1 MIGGNTMKRLLFALA
16 LLPALLPFGRAA
28 SADEVNLL
36 FNIIGPTRSGPMA
49 NALEPWA
56 AKVNEQGKGLIHL
69 DVREGVTLA
78 NFENIYD
85 RVLDDAIQIGWGM
98 QNAVA
103 GKFPLSEVP
112 AVPFLVK
119 SAQAGSVAFWR
130 LYKTGLLDNEYD
142 QIVPLATGMLGAGGL
157 HLSAPLKSMDGLGG
171 LKLIVAGQMQSK
183 TIGALGGSPV
193 SIPLT
198 DEYQAVQRKTVD
210 GVIIGW
216 GGVKAFKLE
225 QVAPYHV
232 DVSVGTSISM
242 VFMSKKK
249 FQSLP
254 AAAQKILLDTS
265 GEALSRQYG
274 IAVDSE
280 AAGIRDAVMA
290 EQGQQTVTVPPE
302 AFAKWEAKTEP
313 VVTAWAESRK
323 NGKEVLEKYRAF
335 YAQAAAEI
343 AH

>member
-1 MIGGNTMKRLLFALA
+1 MTWLLRALFVALA
-16 LLPALLPFGRAA
+16 LMPFGRAA
-28 SADEVNLL
+28 FAEETNLL
-36 FNIIGPTRSGPMA
+36 FDIIGPTRSGAMA

-56 AKVNEQGKGLIHL
+56 AKVNEQAKGLIHV

-78 NFENIYD
+78 TFENIYD

-130 LYKTGLLDNEYD
+130 LYKTGLLNSEYD

-157 HLSAPLKSMDGLGG
+157 HLSAPLKTFNDLGG

-183 TIGALGGSPV
+183 TITALGGAPI

-210 GVIIGW
+210 GAVIGW
-216 GGVKAFKLE
+216 GGVRAFKLE

-232 DVSVGTSISM
+232 DVTVGTSISM
-242 VFMSKKK
+242 VFMAKKK
-249 FQSLP
+249 FDALP

-274 IAVDSE
+274 IAVDNE
-280 AAGIRDAVMA
+280 ANGIRDAVLA
-290 EQGQQTVTVPPE
+290 EDGQKTVTVPD
-302 AFAKWEAKTEP
+302 ADMKKWEAKIEP
-313 VVTAWAESRK
+313 VVDEWAAGRK
-323 NGKEVLEKYRAF
+323 NGKEVLAKYREL

-343 AH
+343 QQH

>member
-1 MIGGNTMKRLLFALA
+1 MKRLLCVLA
-16 LLPALLPFGRAA
+16 LLPALLPFARVA
-28 SADEVNLL
+28 SAEEVNLL
-36 FNIIGPTRSGPMA
+36 FDIIGPTRSGPMI

-56 AKVNEQGKGLIHL
+56 AKVNEEGKGIIHL

-78 NFENIYD
+78 TFENIYD
-85 RVLDDAIQIGWGM
+85 RVLDDAIQVGWGM

-130 LYKTGLLDNEYD
+130 LYKTGLLDSEYD

-157 HLSAPLKSMDGLGG
+157 HLNAPLKTMDDLGG

-183 TIGALGGSPV
+183 TISALGGSPI

-198 DEYQAVQRKTVD
+198 DEYQAVQRKTAD

-242 VFMSKKK
+242 VFMAKKK

-274 IAVDSE
+274 MAVDRE
-280 AAGIRDAVMA
+280 AASIRDAVMA
-290 EQGQQTVTVPPE
+290 EPGQKTVSVPAE
-302 AFAKWEAKTEP
+302 AMAKWEARTEP

-323 NGKEVLEKYRAF
+323 NGKEVLDKYRAL

>member
-1 MIGGNTMKRLLFALA
+1 MKRSVLALA
-16 LLPALLPFGRAA
+16 ILLSLLPVGRA
-28 SADEVNLL
+28 SAEEVNMI
-36 FNIIGPTRSGPMA
+36 FDIIGPTRSAAMA

-56 AKVNEQGKGLIHL
+56 AKVNEQAKGMIHL

-85 RVLDDAIQIGWGM
+85 RVLDDAIQVGWGM

-130 LYKTGLLDNEYD
+130 LYKTGLLDSEYD

-157 HLSAPLKSMDGLGG
+157 HVSAPLKSFDDLGG

-183 TIGALGGSPV
+183 TITALGGSPI

-216 GGVKAFKLE
+216 GGVRAFKLE

-232 DVSVGTSISM
+232 DISVGTSISM

-274 IAVDSE
+274 IAVDGE

-290 EQGQQTVTVPPE
+290 EQGQQTVTVPP
-302 AFAKWEAKTEP
+302 AALAKWTAKTEP
-313 VVTAWAESRK
+313 VVAAWADGRK
-323 NGKEVLEKYRAF
+323 NGKEVLEKYRAL
-335 YAQAAAEI
+335 YEQAAAEI
-343 AH
+343 GH

>member
-1 MIGGNTMKRLLFALA
+1 MHMVRGAIILL
-16 LLPALLPFGRAA
+16 LLSLPLGRTA
-28 SADEVNLL
+28 SAKEINLL
-36 FNIIGPTRSGPMA
+36 FDIIGPTRSAAMA
-49 NALEPWA
+49 DALEPWA
-56 AKVNEQGKGLIHL
+56 ADVNKKAAGLIHV

-78 NFENIYD
+78 TFENIYD

-112 AVPFLVK
+112 AVPLLVT

-130 LYKTGLLDNEYD
+130 LYKTGLLDSEYN

-157 HLSAPLKSMDGLGG
+157 HLRTPLKSFDDLNG

-183 TIGALGGSPV
+183 TVAALGGAPI

-198 DEYQAVQRKTVD
+198 DEYQAVQRRTVD
-210 GVIIGW
+210 GVVIGW
-216 GGVKAFKLE
+216 GGVRAFKLE

-232 DVSVGTSISM
+232 DISIGTSISM
-242 VFMSKKK
+242 VFMAKQK
-249 FQSLP
+249 FDSLP
-254 AAAQKILLDTS
+254 PEAQKILIETS

-274 IAVDSE
+274 MAVDKE

-290 EQGQQTVTVPPE
+290 EPGQQTVAVP
-302 AFAKWEAKTEP
+302 AAALAKWKAKAEP
-313 VVTAWAESRK
+313 IVAEWAAGRK
-323 NGKEVLEKYRAF
+323 NGKEVLDKFRAL
-335 YAQAAAEI
+335 YAEAE
-343 AH
+343 AELKH

>member
-1 MIGGNTMKRLLFALA
+1 MKRMLYALA
-16 LLPALLPFGRAA
+16 LLLALVPFGRAA
-28 SADEVNLL
+28 AAESVNMI
-36 FNIIGPTRSGPMA
+36 FDIIGPTRSAAMI

-56 AKVNEQGKGLIHL
+56 AKVNDQANGMIHL

-78 NFENIYD
+78 TFENIYD

-130 LYKTGLLDNEYD
+130 LYKTGLLNEEYD

-157 HLSAPLKSMDGLGG
+157 HLSTPLKSFDDLGG

-183 TIGALGGSPV
+183 TIAALGGAPV

-198 DEYQAVQRKTVD
+198 DEYAAVQRKTVD
-210 GVIIGW
+210 GAIIGW
-216 GGVKAFKLE
+216 GGVRAFKLQ

-232 DVSVGTSISM
+232 DISVGTSISM
-242 VFMSKKK
+242 VFMARKK
-249 FQSLP
+249 FESLP
-254 AAAQKILLDTS
+254 AAVQKILVDTS
-265 GEALSRQYG
+265 GETLSRQYG
-274 IAVDSE
+274 VAVDAE
-280 AAGIRDAVMA
+280 AASIRDAVMA
-290 EQGQQTVTVPPE
+290 EQGQETVTVPP
-302 AFAKWEAKTEP
+302 AALAKWRTKTEP
-313 VVTAWAESRK
+313 VVAAWADGRK
-323 NGKEVLEKYRAF
+323 NGKEVLEKYRSL
-335 YAQAAAEI
+335 YAQAEAEL

>member
-1 MIGGNTMKRLLFALA
+1 MKGLLRALA
-16 LLPALLPFGRAA
+16 AVLILLPLGRAA
-28 SADEVNLL
+28 SAAEQTLL
-36 FNIIGPTRSGPMA
+36 FDIIGPSRSGAMI

-56 AKVNEQGKGLIHL
+56 ARVNQQGAGIIHI

-78 NFENIYD
+78 TFENIYD

-130 LYKTGLLDNEYD
+130 LYKTGLLDSEYD

-157 HLSAPLKSMDGLGG
+157 HVSAPLKNFDGLNG

-183 TIGALGGSPV
+183 TIAALGGAPISL
-193 SIPLT
+193 PLT
-198 DEYQAVQRKTVD
+198 DIYQGVQRKTAD
-210 GVIIGW
+210 GAIIGW
-216 GGVKAFKLE
+216 GGVRAFKLE

-232 DVSVGTSISM
+232 DVTVGTSISM
-242 VFMSKKK
+242 VFMSKQK
-249 FQSLP
+249 FQSLSP
-254 AAAQKILLDTS
+254 AAQKILLDTS

-274 IAVDSE
+274 IAVDNE
-280 AAGIRDAVMA
+280 AAGIRDAVLA
-290 EQGQQTVTVPPE
+290 EPGQKTVTVPP
-302 AFAKWEAKTEP
+302 ADLAKWTKLTEP
-313 VVTAWAESRK
+313 VVEAWAASRK
-323 NGKEVLEKYRAF
+323 NGQQVLDKYRAL
-335 YAQAAAEI
+335 YAQAEAEQ

>member
-1 MIGGNTMKRLLFALA
+1 MGTIIRAGFVALA
-16 LLPALLPFGRAA
+16 LLAGGRAA
-28 SADEVNLL
+28 AAEETMI
-36 FNIIGPTRSGPMA
+36 FNIIGPSRSAAMIE
-49 NALEPWA
+49 ALEPWA
-56 AKVNEQGKGLIHL
+56 ARINEQAKGQLRL

-112 AVPFLVK
+112 ATPFLVK

-130 LYKTGLLDNEYD
+130 LYKTGLLDSEYD

-157 HLSAPLKSMDGLGG
+157 HLSAPLKSFDGLGG

-183 TIGALGGSPV
+183 TITALGGAPV

-232 DVSVGTSISM
+232 DISVGTSISM

-249 FQSLP
+249 FAALP

-274 IAVDSE
+274 LAVDQE

-290 EQGQQTVTVPPE
+290 EQNQKTVTVSPE
-302 AFAKWEAKTEP
+302 ALAKWQAKTEP
-313 VVTAWAESRK
+313 VVAAWADGRK
-323 NGKEVLEKYRAF
+323 NGKEVLEKYRAL
-335 YAQAAAEI
+335 YAQAAAEP

>member
-1 MIGGNTMKRLLFALA
+1 MTWLLRA
-16 LLPALLPFGRAA
+16 LLVALVLLPFGRVAM
-28 SADEVNLL
+28 ADEINLL
-36 FNIIGPTRSGPMA
+36 FDIIGPTRSGAMI

-56 AKVNEQGKGLIHL
+56 AKVNEQGKGLVHL

-78 NFENIYD
+78 TFENIYD

-119 SAQAGSVAFWR
+119 SSQAGSVAFWR
-130 LYKTGLLDNEYD
+130 LYKSGLLNSEYD
-142 QIVPLATGMLGAGGL
+142 QIVPFATGMLGAGGL
-157 HLSAPLKSMDGLGG
+157 HINAPLKSFNDLSG

-183 TIGALGGSPV
+183 TLTALGAAPI

-198 DEYQAVQRKTVD
+198 DEYQAVQRHTAD
-210 GVIIGW
+210 GVVIGW

-242 VFMSKKK
+242 VFMAKKK
-249 FQSLP
+249 FDALP
-254 AAAQKILLDTS
+254 AAVQKILLDTS

-274 IAVDSE
+274 IAVDTE
-280 AAGIRDAVMA
+280 ANAIRDAVMA
-290 EQGQQTVTVPPE
+290 EDGQKTVTVPD
-302 AFAKWEAKTEP
+302 AAMKQWEAKVKP
-313 VVTAWAESRK
+313 VVDDWAASRK
-323 NGKEVLEKYRAF
+323 NGKDVLDKYREL

-343 AH
+343 QQH

>member
-1 MIGGNTMKRLLFALA
+1 MKRLLLALF

-56 AKVNEQGKGLIHL
+56 AKVNEQGKGLIHV

-183 TIGALGGSPV
+183 TISALGGSPV

-216 GGVKAFKLE
+216 GGVRSFKLQ

-232 DVSVGTSISM
+232 DVSVGTSVSM
-242 VFMSKKK
+242 VFMAKKK

-274 IAVDSE
+274 IAVDDE
-280 AAGIRDAVMA
+280 AASIRDAVMA
-290 EQGQQTVTVPPE
+290 EAGQQTVTVPPE
-302 AFAKWEAKTEP
+302 AFSRWEAKTEP

-323 NGKEVLEKYRAF
+323 NGREVLEKYRAL
-335 YAQAAAEI
+335 YAQAVAEI
-343 AH
+343 AHR

>member
-1 MIGGNTMKRLLFALA
+1 MKSLLCALA
-16 LLPALLPFGRAA
+16 LLPALLPFGRSA
-28 SADEVNLL
+28 SAEEVNMI
-36 FNIIGPTRSGPMA
+36 FDIIGPTRSGAMI

-56 AKVNEQGKGLIHL
+56 AKVNDMGKGVIHL

-78 NFENIYD
+78 TFENIYD
-85 RVLDDAIQIGWGM
+85 RVMDDAIQVGWGM

-130 LYKTGLLDNEYD
+130 LYKTGLLDSEYD
-142 QIVPLATGMLGAGGL
+142 QIVPFATGMLGAGGL
-157 HLSAPLKSMDGLGG
+157 HLSAPLKSMDDLGG

-183 TIGALGGSPV
+183 TISALGGAPI

-198 DEYQAVQRKTVD
+198 DEYAAVQRKTVD
-210 GVIIGW
+210 GAIIGW
-216 GGVKAFKLE
+216 GGVRAFKLQ

-232 DVSVGTSISM
+232 DISVGTSISM

-274 IAVDSE
+274 MAVDQE

-290 EQGQQTVTVPPE
+290 EQGQQTVTVPPT
-302 AFAKWEAKTEP
+302 ALAKWEAKTEL
-313 VVTAWAESRK
+313 VVAAWADGRK
-323 NGKEVLEKYRAF
+323 NGKEVLAKYRAL
-335 YAQAAAEI
+335 YAQAEAEQ

>member
-1 MIGGNTMKRLLFALA
+1 MKHRFVCALPLLLA
-16 LLPALLPFGRAA
+16 LVSSTRAA
-28 SADEVNLL
+28 SAEEVNMI
-36 FNIIGPTRSGPMA
+36 FDIIGPTRSGAMV

-56 AKVNEQGKGLIHL
+56 AKVNEQAKGMIHI

-78 NFENIYD
+78 TFENIYD

-130 LYKTGLLDNEYD
+130 LYKTGLLDSEYD

-157 HLSAPLKSMDGLGG
+157 HVSAPLKSFDDLGG

-183 TIGALGGSPV
+183 TIAALGGSPI

-216 GGVKAFKLE
+216 GGVRAFKLE

-242 VFMSKKK
+242 VFIAKKK
-249 FQSLP
+249 FEALP
-254 AAAQKILLDTS
+254 QAAQKVLLETS

-274 IAVDSE
+274 KAVDDE
-280 AAGIRDAVMA
+280 AAGIRNAVLA
-290 EQGQQTVTVPPE
+290 EPGQQTVAVP
-302 AFAKWEAKTEP
+302 AAAMAKWQTKIEP
-313 VVTAWAESRK
+313 VLAEWEASRK
-323 NGKEVLEKYRAF
+323 NGEAVLDKFRTL
-335 YAQAAAEI
+335 YAQAEAELP
-343 AH
+343 H

>member
-1 MIGGNTMKRLLFALA
+1 MKRMFCALA
-16 LLPALLPFGRAA
+16 MTLALLPFGRVA

-36 FNIIGPTRSGPMA
+36 FDIIGPTRSGPMA

-56 AKVNEQGKGLIHL
+56 VKVNEQAKGMIHL

-85 RVLDDAIQIGWGM
+85 RVLDDAIQVGWGM

-130 LYKTGLLDNEYD
+130 LYKTGLLDSEYD

-157 HLSAPLKSMDGLGG
+157 HLSAPLKTMDDLGG

-183 TIGALGGSPV
+183 TISALGGSPI

-216 GGVKAFKLE
+216 GGVRAFKLE

-232 DVSVGTSISM
+232 DISVGTSISM

-249 FQSLP
+249 FQALP

-274 IAVDSE
+274 VAVDQE
-280 AAGIRDAVMA
+280 AAGIRDTVMA
-290 EQGQQTVTVPPE
+290 EQGQKTVNVPPE
-302 AFAKWEAKTEP
+302 AMKKWQAKTEP
-313 VVTAWAESRK
+313 VVTAWAEGRK
-323 NGKEVLEKYRAF
+323 NGKEVLDKYRAL
-335 YAQAAAEI
+335 YAQAEGEI

>member
-1 MIGGNTMKRLLFALA
+1 MNRLLRPLLFALA
-16 LLPALLPFGRAA
+16 LLPSGRAA
-28 SADEVNLL
+28 FAEETNLL
-36 FNIIGPTRSGPMA
+36 FDIVGPTRSGAMA

-56 AKVNEQGKGLIHL
+56 AKVNEQAKGLIHV

-130 LYKTGLLDNEYD
+130 LYKTGLLNAEYD

-157 HLSAPLKSMDGLGG
+157 HINAPLKTFNDLNG

-183 TIGALGGSPV
+183 TITALGGSPI

-198 DEYQAVQRKTVD
+198 DEYQAVQRHTVD
-210 GVIIGW
+210 GVVIGW
-216 GGVKAFKLE
+216 GGVRAFKLE

-232 DVSVGTSISM
+232 DVTVGTSISM
-242 VFMSKKK
+242 VFMAKKK
-249 FQSLP
+249 FNALP

-274 IAVDSE
+274 LAVDNE
-280 AAGIRDAVMA
+280 ANAIRETVMG
-290 EQGQQTVTVPPE
+290 EEGQKTVNVP
-302 AFAKWEAKTEP
+302 AADMAKWQAKVEP
-313 VVTAWAESRK
+313 VVAEWAASRK
-323 NGKEVLEKYRAF
+323 NGKEVLDKYRAL

-343 AH
+343 PH

>member
-1 MIGGNTMKRLLFALA
+1 MI
-16 LLPALLPFGRAA
+16 
-28 SADEVNLL
+28 E
-36 FNIIGPTRSGPMA
+36 
-49 NALEPWA
+49 ALEPWA
-56 AKVNEQGKGLIHL
+56 ARINEQAKGMIRL

-112 AVPFLVK
+112 AVPFLVT
-119 SAQAGSVAFWR
+119 SSEAGSVAFWR
-130 LYKTGLLDNEYD
+130 LYKTGLLDREYD
-142 QIVPLATGMLGAGGL
+142 QIVLLATGMLGAGGL
-157 HLSAPLKSMDGLGG
+157 HMNAPLRSFDDLSG
-171 LKLIVAGQMQSK
+171 LKLIVAGQMQSQTLK
-183 TIGALGGSPV
+183 ALGAAPV

-216 GGVKAFKLE
+216 GGVRAFKLQ

-242 VFMSKKK
+242 VFMAKKK
-249 FQSLP
+249 FEALP
-254 AAAQKILLDTS
+254 AAAQKILLDNS

-274 IAVDSE
+274 MAVDKE
-280 AAGIRDAVMA
+280 AAGIREAIMA
-290 EQGQQTVTVPPE
+290 EAGQKTVTVPPAE
-302 AFAKWEAKTEP
+302 LAKWEAKTQP
-313 VVTAWAESRK
+313 VVAAWATSRK
-323 NGKEVLEKYRAF
+323 DGQEVLEKYRAL
-335 YAQAAAEI
+335 YVEAASQI
-343 AH
+343 AK

>member
-1 MIGGNTMKRLLFALA
+1 MGGFRGAIILFLLLMS
-16 LLPALLPFGRAA
+16 FGRPA
-28 SADEVNLL
+28 SAKEINLL
-36 FNIIGPTRSGPMA
+36 FDIIGPTRSAAMA
-49 NALEPWA
+49 DALEPWA
-56 AKVNEQGKGLIHL
+56 AEVNQKAAGLIHI

-78 NFENIYD
+78 TFENIYD

-112 AVPFLVK
+112 AVPFLVT

-130 LYKTGLLDNEYD
+130 LYKSGLLDSEYN

-157 HLSAPLKSMDGLGG
+157 HLRAPIKNFDDLNG

-183 TIGALGGSPV
+183 TLTALGGAPI

-198 DEYQAVQRKTVD
+198 DEYQAVQRHTVD
-210 GVIIGW
+210 GVVIGW
-216 GGVKAFKLE
+216 GGVRAFKLE

-232 DVSVGTSISM
+232 DVSIGTSISM
-242 VFMSKKK
+242 VFMAKKE
-249 FQSLP
+249 FDALP
-254 AAAQKILLDTS
+254 LAAQKILLDTS

-274 IAVDSE
+274 MAVDQE

-290 EQGQQTVTVPPE
+290 EPGQQTVIVP
-302 AFAKWEAKTEP
+302 AAALAKWKARAEP
-313 VVTAWAESRK
+313 VVAEWATSHK
-323 NGKEVLEKYRAF
+323 NGKEVLDKFRAL
-335 YAQAAAEI
+335 YAEAAADLK
-343 AH
+343 H

>member
-1 MIGGNTMKRLLFALA
+1 MKWFLRALFAA
-16 LLPALLPFGRAA
+16 LVLLPFGRAA
-28 SADEVNLL
+28 LADETNLL
-36 FNIIGPTRSGPMA
+36 FDIIGPTRSGAMA

-56 AKVNEQGKGLIHL
+56 AKVNEQAKGMIHV

-130 LYKTGLLDNEYD
+130 LYKTGLLDSEYD

-157 HLSAPLKSMDGLGG
+157 HINAPLKNFDGLGG

-183 TIGALGGSPV
+183 TITALGGAPI

-198 DEYQAVQRKTVD
+198 DEYQAIQRKTVD
-210 GVIIGW
+210 GAVIGW
-216 GGVKAFKLE
+216 GGVRAFKLE

-232 DVSVGTSISM
+232 DVTVGTSISM
-242 VFMSKKK
+242 VFMAKKK
-249 FQSLP
+249 FDALP

-274 IAVDSE
+274 IAVDNE
-280 AAGIRDAVMA
+280 AGGIRDAVMA
-290 EQGQQTVTVPPE
+290 EDGQKTVTVP
-302 AFAKWEAKTEP
+302 AADMAKWVAKTEP
-313 VVTAWAESRK
+313 VVAEWAASRK
-323 NGKEVLEKYRAF
+323 NGKAVLDKYREL

-343 AH
+343 H

>member
-1 MIGGNTMKRLLFALA
+1 MTWLLRA
-16 LLPALLPFGRAA
+16 LLVALLLTPFGRAA
-28 SADEVNLL
+28 FADETNLL
-36 FNIIGPTRSGPMA
+36 FDIIGPTRSGPMA

-56 AKVNEQGKGLIHL
+56 AKINDQAKGILHI

-78 NFENIYD
+78 TFENIYD

-130 LYKTGLLDNEYD
+130 LYKTGLLDSEYD

-157 HLSAPLKSMDGLGG
+157 HLSAPLKSFDDLGG

-183 TIGALGGSPV
+183 TITALGGAPI

-210 GVIIGW
+210 GAVIGW
-216 GGVKAFKLE
+216 GGVRSFKLE

-232 DVSVGTSISM
+232 NVTVGTSISM
-242 VFMSKKK
+242 VFMAKKK
-249 FQSLP
+249 FDALP
-254 AAAQKILLDTS
+254 AAAQKILLDNS
-265 GEALSRQYG
+265 GEVLSRQYG
-274 IAVDSE
+274 IAVDNE
-280 AAGIRDAVMA
+280 ANAIRAAVLA
-290 EQGQQTVTVPPE
+290 EPGQKTVTVPD
-302 AFAKWEAKTEP
+302 ADMKKWEEKIEP
-313 VVTAWAESRK
+313 VVDEWAASRK
-323 NGKEVLEKYRAF
+323 NGKEVLDKYRQL

-343 AH
+343 AQ

>member
-1 MIGGNTMKRLLFALA
+1 MKWFLRALLVALA
-16 LLPALLPFGRAA
+16 LVPFGRTAT
-28 SADEVNLL
+28 ADPVNLL
-36 FNIIGPTRSGPMA
+36 FDIIGPTRSGAMI

-56 AKVNEQGKGLIHL
+56 AKVNQEGAGIIHV

-78 NFENIYD
+78 TFENIYD
-85 RVLDDAIQIGWGM
+85 RVLDDAIQVGWGM

-130 LYKTGLLDNEYD
+130 LYKTGLLDSEYD

-157 HLSAPLKSMDGLGG
+157 HINAPLKSFADLNG

-183 TIGALGGSPV
+183 TIAALGASPI

-198 DEYQAVQRKTVD
+198 DEYQAVQRKTAD
-210 GVIIGW
+210 GVVIGW
-216 GGVKAFKLE
+216 GGVRAFKLE

-232 DVSVGTSISM
+232 DVTVGTSISM
-242 VFMSKKK
+242 VFMAKKK
-249 FQSLP
+249 FDALP

-274 IAVDSE
+274 IAVDNE

-290 EQGQQTVTVPPE
+290 ENGQKTVTVP
-302 AFAKWEAKTEP
+302 AADMAKWEAKVKP
-313 VVTAWAESRK
+313 VVDQWAASRK
-323 NGKEVLEKYRAF
+323 NGQAVLDKYRTL

-343 AH
+343 RQH

>member
-1 MIGGNTMKRLLFALA
+1 MKWFLRALFAA
-16 LLPALLPFGRAA
+16 LVLLPFGRAA
-28 SADEVNLL
+28 LADETNLL
-36 FNIIGPTRSGPMA
+36 FDIIGPTRSGAMA

-56 AKVNEQGKGLIHL
+56 AKINEQAKGLVHV

-119 SAQAGSVAFWR
+119 SSQAGSVAFWR
-130 LYKTGLLDNEYD
+130 LYKTGLLDSEYD

-157 HLSAPLKSMDGLGG
+157 HINAPLKTFNDLGG

-183 TIGALGGSPV
+183 TIKALGGAPI

-198 DEYQAVQRKTVD
+198 DEYQGIQRKTVD
-210 GVIIGW
+210 GTIIGW
-216 GGVKAFKLE
+216 GGVRAFKLE

-242 VFMSKKK
+242 VFMAKKK
-249 FQSLP
+249 FDALP
-254 AAAQKILLDTS
+254 PAVQKILLDNS
-265 GEALSRQYG
+265 GESLSRQYG
-274 IAVDSE
+274 IAVDGE

-290 EQGQQTVTVPPE
+290 EDGQKTVTVPD
-302 AFAKWEAKTEP
+302 AAMAQWQAKVKP
-313 VVTAWAESRK
+313 VVDEWAASRK
-323 NGKEVLEKYRAF
+323 NGKAVLDKYREL

-343 AH
+343 Y

>member
-1 MIGGNTMKRLLFALA
+1 MKRLLCALVVM
-16 LLPALLPFGRAA
+16 LALLPFGRAA
-28 SADEVNLL
+28 WADEVNLL
-36 FNIIGPTRSGPMA
+36 FDIIGPTRSGAMI

-56 AKVNEQGKGLIHL
+56 AKVNEQAKGMIHL

-119 SAQAGSVAFWR
+119 SAQVGSVAFWR
-130 LYKTGLLDNEYD
+130 LYKTGLLDSEYD

-157 HLSAPLKSMDGLGG
+157 HLGAPLKSMDDLGG

-183 TIGALGGSPV
+183 TIAALGGAPV

-216 GGVKAFKLE
+216 GGVRAFKLQ

-232 DVSVGTSISM
+232 DISVGTSISM

-274 IAVDSE
+274 MAVDQE

-290 EQGQQTVTVPPE
+290 EQGQKTVSVPPE
-302 AFAKWEAKTEP
+302 VLAKWTAKTEP
-313 VVTAWAESRK
+313 VVTAWADSRK
-323 NGKEVLEKYRAF
+323 NGKEVLAKYRAL
-335 YAQAAAEI
+335 YAQVESEL

>member
-1 MIGGNTMKRLLFALA
+1 MYRLNRA
-16 LLPALLPFGRAA
+16 LLAALGLLTWGRTA
-28 SADEVNLL
+28 SAEPTNLI
-36 FNIIGPTRSGPMA
+36 FDIIGPSRSAAMIQ
-49 NALEPWA
+49 ALEPWA
-56 AKVNEQGKGLIHL
+56 ERVNQQAPGLLHV

-78 NFENIYD
+78 TFENIYD

-130 LYKTGLLDNEYD
+130 LYKSGLLDSEYD

-157 HLSAPLKSMDGLGG
+157 HLSAPLKSFDDLAG
-171 LKLIVAGQMQSK
+171 LKLIVAGRMQSQSL
-183 TIGALGGSPV
+183 TALGGAPI

-210 GVIIGW
+210 GVVIGW
-216 GGVKAFKLE
+216 GGVRAFRLE

-232 DVSVGTSISM
+232 DISVGTSISM
-242 VFMSKKK
+242 VFMAKQK
-249 FQSLP
+249 FQALP
-254 AAAQKILLDTS
+254 AVAQKILLDTS

-274 IAVDSE
+274 VAVDTE
-280 AAGIRDAVMA
+280 AAGIRDTVLA
-290 EQGQQTVTVPPE
+290 EPGQKTVTVPT
-302 AFAKWEAKTEP
+302 ADLARWTAKTEP
-313 VVTAWAESRK
+313 VVEAWAQSRR
-323 NGKEVLEKYRAF
+323 NGQQVLEKYRAL
-335 YAQAAAEI
+335 YTEAE
-343 AH
+343 AELKR

>member
-1 MIGGNTMKRLLFALA
+1 MKRMFCAAAAIL
-16 LLPALLPFGRAA
+16 ALLPFGRAA

-36 FNIIGPTRSGPMA
+36 FDIIGPTRSGAMA

-56 AKVNEQGKGLIHL
+56 AKVNEQAKGMIHL

-130 LYKTGLLDNEYD
+130 LYKTGLLDSEYD

-157 HLSAPLKSMDGLGG
+157 HLSAPLKSMDDLGG

-183 TIGALGGSPV
+183 TITALGGAPV

-216 GGVKAFKLE
+216 GGVRAFKLQ

-232 DVSVGTSISM
+232 DISVGTSISM

-249 FQSLP
+249 FGSLP

-274 IAVDSE
+274 MAVDQE

-290 EQGQQTVTVPPE
+290 EQGQKTVTVPPE
-302 AFAKWEAKTEP
+302 ALAKWTAKTEP
-313 VVTAWAESRK
+313 VVAAWADGRK
-323 NGKEVLEKYRAF
+323 NGKEVLDKYRTL
-335 YAQAAAEI
+335 YAQAAGELT
-343 AH
+343 H